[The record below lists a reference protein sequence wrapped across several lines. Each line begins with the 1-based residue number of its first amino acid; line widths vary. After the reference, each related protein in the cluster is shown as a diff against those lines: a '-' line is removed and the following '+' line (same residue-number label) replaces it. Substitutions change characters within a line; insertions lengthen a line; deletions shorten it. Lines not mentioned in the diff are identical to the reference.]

1 MITLTF
7 PEKVQGGVA
16 VPVEVDADAIKM
28 KELRL
33 FISFLVL
40 VETRSVIPK
49 LIKVS
54 GIFLKPV
61 PNLIKSIH
69 AWAPASSGLITTH
82 ALSGA
87 TTEVKSS
94 LGNQINLKTGEELDY
109 QFYTSRYSAGSFKI
123 EGAPDGLTTN
133 LTWGSGKISGAV
145 SEPGNYSIQITGF
158 RYSGYSGS
166 STPTFTLNL
175 VVEESESSNV
185 TTFFDPSEMVSLSN
199 HWYQSS
205 WFGTFYNLDGEQWI
219 YHHRLGWLF
228 LSSIVQDTFWL
239 YDSELG
245 WIFTSKVLYPY
256 FFRDQTQNWLYQLED
271 SSTFRFWDYDSSS
284 KIQ

>member
-1 MITLTF
+1 M
-7 PEKVQGGVA
+7 
-16 VPVEVDADAIKM
+16 PVEVDAGAIKM